1 MLKFL
6 MTFAAAAAVFGFAS
20 TAQAEELFRVH
31 LSGDEE
37 VPLVDNRATGQVK
50 LIVNDAETQLH
61 YELRVANIEDITQA
75 HIHRGAAGEN
85 GPVVVFLFGF
95 IGEGVTRNGLLAA
108 NTRTSA
114 DLVGP
119 LAGAP
124 LEDLIEQIR
133 SGNSY
138 VNVHTVANP
147 PGEIRGQLF

>member
-1 MLKFL
+1 MLKRL

-20 TAQAEELFRVH
+20 TAQAEEFFSAH
-31 LSGDEE
+31 LSGGAEA
-37 VPLVDNRATGQVK
+37 PSVDTRARGVVK
-50 LIVNDAETQLH
+50 LSVNDAETQLH

-75 HIHRGAAGEN
+75 HIHLGAAGEN
-85 GPVVVFLFGF
+85 GSVVVFLFGF

-119 LAGAP
+119 LVGQP
-124 LEDLIEQIR
+124 LSDLIDQIR
-133 SGNSY
+133 SQNTY